1 MKDGGAMTATDTGHP
16 ASEAKTDA
24 NRRRILDATE
34 RLIAV
39 RGIEKVRLRDIA
51 QEAKVS
57 IGMIQHYFLNREIV
71 IEEMLNATSLRRVA
85 EWAEVAA
92 EINDPREKLISLLDH
107 AVTDRRRCVMWLA
120 TVSVASRND
129 QYLPDVARIYG
140 AWREKLASVIESG
153 SLEGTFI
160 PTAPID
166 EVVDTIVCVIDG
178 LMTGVG
184 IDLVGYTPDRNSRL
198 LRHVTGL
205 LLSTTFDS

>member
-1 MKDGGAMTATDTGHP
+1 MTATDTGH
-16 ASEAKTDA
+16 AGSEKTDA

-71 IEEMLNATSLRRVA
+71 IEEMLSAASLRRVS
-85 EWAEVAA
+85 EWAEVAS
-92 EINDPREKLISLLDH
+92 EIDDPREKLISLLDH
-107 AVTDRRRCVMWLA
+107 AVTDRRRCVVWLA
-120 TVSVASRND
+120 TISVASRND

-140 AWREKLASVIESG
+140 AWRERLASVIESG
-153 SLEGTFI
+153 ALEGTFA
-160 PTAPID
+160 PTASVD
-166 EVVDTIVCVIDG
+166 EVVDTIISLIDG

-184 IDLVGYTPDRNSRL
+184 IDLPGYTPDRNARV

-205 LLSTTFDS
+205 LLSTALDS